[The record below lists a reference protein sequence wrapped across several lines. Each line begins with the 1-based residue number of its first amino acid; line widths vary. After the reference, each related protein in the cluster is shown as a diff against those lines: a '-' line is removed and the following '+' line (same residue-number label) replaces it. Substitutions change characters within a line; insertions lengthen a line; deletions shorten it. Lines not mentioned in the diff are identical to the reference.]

1 MLDNTCLKK
10 RKEKKKI
17 LELRQSTKIPLEIT
31 VFHSQTLYELWPWR
45 SKLSFLTLSKALRLW
60 KLFFR
65 TVSILWVDKSQKCC
79 WIEDIDSKLTV
90 FRILKFSTNSDTFW
104 LLILIIIIII
114 IIIITNPKCWI
125 DYAGLANAGNSFV
138 FRFKEANL
146 AFL

>member
-1 MLDNTCLKK
+1 MPFQL
-10 RKEKKKI
+10 
-17 LELRQSTKIPLEIT
+17 T
-31 VFHSQTLYELWPWR
+31 VFHSQTRYELWPWR
-45 SKLSFLTLSKALRLW
+45 RKLSFLTSSKALRLW

-114 IIIITNPKCWI
+114 IKTNPKCWI

-138 FRFKEANL
+138 FRFKAANL
-146 AFL
+146 ALLWVKLWSLSIYWSFSPCLLLLVFT

>member
-1 MLDNTCLKK
+1 MPFQL
-10 RKEKKKI
+10 
-17 LELRQSTKIPLEIT
+17 T
-31 VFHSQTLYELWPWR
+31 VFHSQTRYELWPWR
-45 SKLSFLTLSKALRLW
+45 RKLSFLTSSKALRLW

-114 IIIITNPKCWI
+114 KTNPKCWI

-138 FRFKEANL
+138 FRFKAANL
-146 AFL
+146 ALLWVKLWSLSIYWSFSPCLLLLVFT

>member
-1 MLDNTCLKK
+1 MFKK
-10 RKEKKKI
+10 RKRKKKKI

-45 SKLSFLTLSKALRLW
+45 SKLSFLTSSKALQLW

-90 FRILKFSTNSDTFW
+90 FRILKFSTNCDTFW
-104 LLILIIIIII
+104 LLVLII
-114 IIIITNPKCWI
+114 NNNKNESKMLNWLCGSHKCREFSRFP
-125 DYAGLANAGNSFV
+125 LQRSKFSFSW
-138 FRFKEANL
+138 N
-146 AFL
+146 

>member
-1 MLDNTCLKK
+1 MFKKKK
-10 RKEKKKI
+10 RKKKI

-60 KLFFR
+60 KLSFR
-65 TVSILWVDKSQKCC
+65 TVSILWVDKTQKCRS
-79 WIEDIDSKLTV
+79 IEDIDSKLTV

-114 IIIITNPKCWI
+114 KTNPKCWI